1 MAKPSGRR
9 TKQFSLPQGQPQPQI
24 PSVQNNFTGGFKT
37 EFTGLNFP
45 ENAATASNNCTFTR
59 VGNIT
64 RRNGFDF
71 ETNGGGFFADRTN
84 SAITTY
90 LWENAGGDGNTVL
103 FVVQVGGTLSFYN
116 VSTSTT
122 SSPLSTQKLA
132 STVLLTPFQITAPGG
147 TECQF
152 TSGNGYLFVFHPNCD
167 PFYCT
172 YTGGV
177 VNAAV
182 ITLQTRDFIGVNP
195 EPGTPADTLR
205 PTTLTAEHQY
215 NLQNQGW
222 TSAAA
227 WVGNSATAVTVPVG
241 GGGNNAVPLGL
252 VTFVVQSGLVTPTP
266 GQAVSLTGTLHNN
279 ASGFNA
285 AAYAG
290 GLVNSYSG
298 TTLVINITY
307 NPSTFVGGFAVNSEA
322 WIITPPSTG
331 QITAWKSAI
340 GNYPSN
346 SDVWWTFKNSSG
358 VFDPT
363 TTIANV
369 TLSSPAPKGSYILNA
384 FMQQRAALSGIT
396 GITDITTLARPK
408 TGAWYQGRIWYSG
421 VDASAG
427 AAGDEPFTT
436 WTENVYFSQITTST
450 AQFGRCYQ
458 TNDPTSETLF
468 DLLPTDGGVITIQ
481 GSGSIYKLFPVVNG
495 VLVFAAN
502 GIWFIT
508 GNQGLGFTANDFTV
522 SKLSGEHALS
532 GSSFISI
539 TGYPIFWNADGIYM
553 VLPGQSLSSGQKSL
567 EVKNLTLSTI
577 KQFYQNIPLSS
588 KKLAKGSYNHLTG
601 VVQWVYK
608 STEATSTTDAYSFD
622 SILNFLT
629 YTEAFYNWTLPS
641 GAGVPTIHSSTYI
654 EGPGG
659 LNVPPPVFKYVI
671 SRNTAPGV
679 YGFTFGEEKDNVNWV
694 DFFSSAVGPFPYVSS
709 FTTGYSLKGQ
719 ALRKFQPQYVYFYSE
734 IPAYVY
740 KVQGVWSYAAT
751 PASNQFSTEQVI
763 TVNKST
769 AFNKDIRRVR
779 IRGNGYVLQL
789 KIDSMPGKPFNLAGW
804 AVLDTIGIS

>member
-9 TKQFSLPQGQPQPQI
+9 TSQFSLSPGQPQPQI

-45 ENAATASNNCTFTR
+45 ENAATTSNNCTFTR

-64 RRNGFDF
+64 RRNGFDYESGF
-71 ETNGGGFFADRTN
+71 NTNTQDRTN
-84 SAITTY
+84 SAISTF

-103 FVVQVGGTLSFYN
+103 LVTQVGTTLSFYN
-116 VSTSTT
+116 VTTSTLLT
-122 SSPLSTQKLA
+122 PLSTQRIS
-132 STVLLTPFQITAPGG
+132 STVNLATFQVTSPQAM
-147 TECQF
+147 ECQY
-152 TSGNGYLFVFHPNCD
+152 TSGNGYLFVFNPNCD

-172 YTGGV
+172 YAAGV
-177 VNAAV
+177 VNAAA
-182 ITLQTRDFIGVNP
+182 ITVQVRDFIGVTP
-195 EPGTPADTLR
+195 EPGNPADTLR
-205 PTTLTAEHQY
+205 PTTLNAEHQY

-222 TSAAA
+222 TSASA
-227 WVGNSATAVTVPVG
+227 WVANSTSNTFVNV
-241 GGGNNAVPLGL
+241 GL
-252 VTFVVQSGLVTPTP
+252 VTFTVQAGLVGVTN
-266 GQAVSLTGTLHNN
+266 GQSVTITGGATV
-279 ASGFNA
+279 G
-285 AAYAG
+285 Y

-298 TTLVINITY
+298 TTLVINVTTGTSAQTP
-307 NPSTFVGGFAVNSEA
+307 N
-322 WIITPPSTG
+322 WIITPPTAG
-331 QITAWKSAI
+331 QIATWFSAI

-346 SDVWWTFKNSSG
+346 SDVWWTFKNASN

-363 TTIANV
+363 TTLANV

-384 FMQQRAALSGIT
+384 FNQARSGVSGVA
-396 GITDITTLARPK
+396 GITDVITSTRPK
-408 TGAWYQGRIWYSG
+408 TGAWYQGRIWYAG
-421 VDASAG
+421 VDASFG
-427 AAGDEPFTT
+427 AIGDEPFST
-436 WTENVYFSQITTST
+436 WTENVYFSQIAVSTT
-450 AQFGRCYQ
+450 QFGRCYQ

-468 DLLPTDGGVITIQ
+468 GLLPTDGGVITIQ

-495 VLVFAAN
+495 LLVFAAN

-539 TGYPIFWNADGIYM
+539 TGYPIFWNADGIYSVM
-553 VLPGQSLSSGQKSL
+553 PGVSQTSGQRSL

-588 KKLAKGSYNHLTG
+588 KKLARGSYNHLTG
-601 VVQWVYK
+601 VVQWTYK
-608 STEATSTTDAYSFD
+608 STEATSVTDAYSFD

-629 YTEAFYNWTLPS
+629 YTEAFYNWTM
-641 GAGVPTIHSSTYI
+641 PTGSNPFVHSIIYI

-659 LNVPPPVFKYVI
+659 FNVTPPLFKYLTSDFV
-671 SRNTAPGV
+671 SPTNYA
-679 YGFTFGEEKDNVNWV
+679 FTFSEERDNINWV
-694 DFFSSAVGPFPYVSS
+694 DFISSTTGPVSYTSS

-719 ALRKFQPQYVYFYSE
+719 AMRKFQPQYVYFYSE

-751 PASNQFSTEQVI
+751 PASNQFTTEQVI

-769 AFNKDIRRVR
+769 SFNKDIRRVR

-804 AVLDTIGIS
+804 AILDIVGIQ